1 MVPDYSTPGQGA
13 VLMPRGRVQTHARRT
28 AGGGTTTVRQ
38 HSRKGR
44 PRKPIVSPGHA
55 WKLAKKAF
63 RAGKRKHRMM
73 AFALGGLALG
83 ELTAWGTLRG
93 AGLMLATAG
102 VLAMAVASVCGG
114 MTGADW

>member
-1 MVPDYSTPGQGA
+1 MF
-13 VLMPRGRVQTHARRT
+13 
-28 AGGGTTTVRQ
+28 
-38 HSRKGR
+38 
-44 PRKPIVSPGHA
+44 SPAHA
-55 WKLAKKAF
+55 WKLAKQAF

-102 VLAMAVASVCGG
+102 VLAMAVAALCAG

>member
-1 MVPDYSTPGQGA
+1 MARASV
-13 VLMPRGRVQTHARRT
+13 RTHTRRT
-28 AGGGTTTVRQ
+28 AGGGTATVRQ

-44 PRKPIVSPGHA
+44 PRKPLVSPGHA
-55 WKLAKKAF
+55 WALFKRSL

-102 VLAMAVASVCGG
+102 VLAMAVAAVCASAS
-114 MTGADW
+114 GADW

>member
-1 MVPDYSTPGQGA
+1 
-13 VLMPRGRVQTHARRT
+13 
-28 AGGGTTTVRQ
+28 
-38 HSRKGR
+38 
-44 PRKPIVSPGHA
+44 
-55 WKLAKKAF
+55 
-63 RAGKRKHRMM
+63 MM